1 MIEEAY
7 ILKLIQDVQSSRKYR
22 DLDLPDAFLLDLIE
36 NEFLHTTNKRIIKD
50 NFRKKLHEVIA
61 PYLEDIDYYQ
71 ETKYLSAE
79 YQQNSL
85 NNDQIKNWARTIMH
99 KHASTRERLA
109 NLEGFYQT
117 IWSKIGYP
125 SSIIDLACALD
136 PLSLPWF
143 NNPFLNSFYGI
154 DIHKPRLDFLE
165 TFFQLYFP
173 FAKTIQQDFIAEPVQ
188 IKADC
193 AFLFKEAHRMEK
205 RKSGSTSQLIQNL
218 DVQHI
223 IISLPAKDLSGH
235 HDLSDFHT
243 RLIENAIQGQKFSI
257 TRAQVGVELL
267 YFIEKL

>member
-22 DLDLPDAFLLDLIE
+22 DLDLPNAFLRDLIE
-36 NEFLHTTNKRIIKD
+36 SECQYSKNKKVIKD

-61 PYLEDIDYYQ
+61 PYLEVIDYYQ
-71 ETKYLSAE
+71 ETKYLLAE

-85 NNDQIKNWARTIMH
+85 NNDQIKKWARSIMQ

-117 IWSKIGYP
+117 IWSNIGYP

-136 PLSLPWF
+136 PLALPWF
-143 NNPFLNSFYGI
+143 NNSSLNAFYAV
-154 DIHKPRLDFLE
+154 DIHKPRLEFLE
-165 TFFQLYFP
+165 TYFQLFFP
-173 FAKTIQQDFIAEPVQ
+173 FAKTIQQDFIAEPIQ

-193 AFLFKEAHRMEK
+193 ALLFKEAHRMEK

-223 IISLPAKDLSGH
+223 VISLPAKDLSGH

-243 RLIENAIQGQKFSI
+243 RLIENAIQGQNLSM
-257 TRAQVGVELL
+257 TMAQVGLELL

>member
-22 DLDLPDAFLLDLIE
+22 DLDLPDAFLRDLIE

-117 IWSKIGYP
+117 IWSNIGYP

-165 TFFQLYFP
+165 TYFQLFFP
-173 FAKTIQQDFIAEPVQ
+173 FAKTITRLYCGTCQ

-223 IISLPAKDLSGH
+223 IISLPAQDLSGH

-243 RLIENAIQGQKFSI
+243 RLIENAIQGQNLSM
-257 TRAQVGVELL
+257 TMAQVGLELL